1 MRCWNLPS
9 SEKNAKYIKIL
20 QFAGWAW
27 PGPFKIDLTTLRK
40 VLRDPPDSFHLWA
53 VTADVRGRQ
62 GIFGHI
68 QWARNMYWLVSAS
81 SKSCKLKLQNEN
93 AKLLCK
99 TSFKLEGCKKTT
111 KEIKRGLHG
120 HVRIRR
126 SANPTPTHPSSEAHL
141 AHPLS
146 LKNTYRARPP
156 PKKKENCK
164 LWKQSFR
171 ARLHSKRCTFT
182 QLLCFYLFLFFSP
195 LLPASLISPVLS
207 FVLLSS
213 SLLSSRLLSLGKFL

>member
-156 PKKKENCK
+156 PKKKKEIASSENK
-164 LWKQSFR
+164 AF
-171 ARLHSKRCTFT
+171 ARDSIQKVYIYPAFMFLSVS
-182 QLLCFYLFLFFSP
+182 LLLSSPPCFSDLYCLILCSP
-195 LLPASLISPVLS
+195 LLFST
-207 FVLLSS
+207 LLSS
-213 SLLSSRLLSLGKFL
+213 ALSR